1 MTIPD
6 TISFEDMIDQLCA
19 DPEFVAE
26 CEENNCKWDETAAEL
41 EITTVNELWDRL
53 GIVWHET
60 GQ

>member
-6 TISFEDMIDQLCA
+6 TISFEDMIEQLCS

-26 CEENNCKWDETAAEL
+26 CEENNRKWDEEAAAEL
-41 EITTVNELWDRL
+41 EITVDELWERL

-60 GQ
+60 RQ

>member
-19 DPEFVAE
+19 DPEFVVE
-26 CEENNCKWDETAAEL
+26 CEENNCKWDETAAAEL
-41 EITTVNELWDRL
+41 EITVNELWDRL